1 MLLAVFGDAAVLPQ
15 VAAAHAN
22 AQQHLCRLSAL
33 AHLVVELGMS
43 EEHYFAPLG
52 DVPALSAKLH
62 AMAPLAAA
70 ARERLVVLGVHAKR
84 TSGRRASIGGAKA

>member
-43 EEHYFAPLG
+43 EVP
-52 DVPALSAKLH
+52 PALLT
-62 AMAPLAAA
+62 LA
-70 ARERLVVLGVHAKR
+70 RLD
-84 TSGRRASIGGAKA
+84 T